1 MQPPP
6 RLPKPGRPIPTR
18 PEGVGHPGPFSVIIR
33 FPILP
38 GVRLPVEAGAELGR
52 ARSRDAVWASS
63 LELWGRDQGRDQ
75 TVCVVVARIDDA
87 TIIKKGTYSYGAY
100 VSAY

>member
-18 PEGVGHPGPFSVIIR
+18 PEGVGHPGPFSVIIG

-63 LELWGRDQGRDQ
+63 LELSGGE
-75 TVCVVVARIDDA
+75 
-87 TIIKKGTYSYGAY
+87 IKGEIKLCAQWSRA
-100 VSAY
+100 